1 MNHAQQDG
9 MSPAMTA
16 LVEVLGYYKHQATAF
31 EAQMWANVIAEVGD
45 DAVIK
50 FLQAHVQKS
59 SFAPK
64 VNEAMSMLRPGANNA
79 AAAFEQL
86 AQAVERVGPY
96 NAPEFGDAALV
107 QAIHGL
113 GGWAQVCEHLPGP
126 GQRFDREAYFKRF
139 EVCYQAG
146 SATVLLEGP
155 KPEPLRGL
163 HAITNDTNKLLLEAR
178 RQQQALTDQRAPS
191 ELVNE
196 VAQVAERSRG

>member
-1 MNHAQQDG
+1 MGYAEQDAI
-9 MSPAMTA
+9 SPAMTA

-45 DAVIK
+45 GAVIK

-64 VNEAMSMLRPGANNA
+64 VNEAMAMLRPGANNA

-96 NAPEFGDAALV
+96 NAPEFADAALV

-113 GGWAQVCEHLPGP
+113 GGWAQVCEQLPGP

-146 SATVLLEGP
+146 SATVLLDGP

-163 HAITNDTNKLLLEAR
+163 HAITNESNRLLLEAR
-178 RQQQALTDQRAPS
+178 RAQQALTDQRASS
-191 ELVNE
+191 EL
-196 VAQVAERSRG
+196 AQDDAQAAERLRG